1 MPEMR
6 SGGAEMKKIKS
17 AYAKTS
23 DLKVYEANA
32 RKHTDADVDAIVESI
47 KTFGFVDP
55 IGVWGKQNII
65 VEGHGR
71 LMAAERIGM
80 EEVPIIRL
88 DHLDDEQRRAYALAH
103 NMTALLSSWDK
114 VILEMELENIDEIDM
129 EAFGFADPE
138 VRGQDFTEG
147 TELDLDDFA
156 DETFDHECPECG
168 FRWSD
173 E

>member
-1 MPEMR
+1 MI
-6 SGGAEMKKIKS
+6 KIKS
-17 AYAKTS
+17 GTAKVA
-23 DLKVYEANA
+23 DLQRYEANA

-47 KTFGFVDP
+47 KAFGFVDP
-55 IGVWGKQNII
+55 IGVWGKQNLI

-71 LMAAERIGM
+71 LMAAERLGL

-88 DHLDDEQRRAYALAH
+88 DHLDEEQRKAYALAH

-114 VILEMELENIDEIDM
+114 VLLEMELDNIEEINM
-129 EAFGFADPE
+129 EAFGFEDPE
-138 VRGQDFTEG
+138 VKEQRLTEG

>member
-1 MPEMR
+1 
-6 SGGAEMKKIKS
+6 MKKIKS
-17 AYAKTS
+17 TYAKVS
-23 DLKVYEANA
+23 DLKKYDANA
-32 RKHTDADVDAIVESI
+32 RKHTEADVAAIAESI
-47 KTFGFVDP
+47 KEFGFIDP

-71 LMAAERIGM
+71 LMAAELLGM
-80 EEVPIIRL
+80 EEVPVIRL
-88 DHLDDEQRRAYALAH
+88 DHLDDEHRKAYALAH

-114 VILEMELENIDEIDM
+114 VILEMELENIKEIDM
-129 EAFGFADPE
+129 DAFGFSDPE
-138 VRGQDFTEG
+138 AKDQSLTESA
-147 TELDLDDFA
+147 ELDLDDFA